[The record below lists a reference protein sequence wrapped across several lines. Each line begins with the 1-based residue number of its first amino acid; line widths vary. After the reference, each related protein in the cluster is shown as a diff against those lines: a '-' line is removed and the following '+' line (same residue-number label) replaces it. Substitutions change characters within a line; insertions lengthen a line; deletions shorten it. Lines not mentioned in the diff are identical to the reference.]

1 MLISTDELL
10 LQKTATKAAGYAVAT
25 GAARAKFM
33 PTEALAAGVYTP
45 KFAGAQPAILV
56 PRRKGTPYEGIVFLS
71 STGKEIKISLSAIYN
86 SIRVVSGLTVKPS
99 GKALWLGETAQ
110 PTTAYF
116 RYGALSD
123 MPSEDIPDETSS
135 TGTTAV
141 YVPQVINLTTKV
153 VYVVPRFVDGKPVFD
168 TQCELRE
175 CLCAEDYLSF
185 PDTNAQK

>member
-1 MLISTDELL
+1 MLISSEELL
-10 LQKTATKAAGYAVAT
+10 QQKAATKAAGYAVAS
-25 GAARAKFM
+25 GAARTKFM

-71 STGKEIKISLSAIYN
+71 AAGKEIKISLSAIYN
-86 SIRVVSGLTVKPS
+86 SIRIVNGLNAKPS
-99 GKALWLGETAQ
+99 EKALWLGEQAQ
-110 PTTAYF
+110 PTTSYF

-123 MPSEDIPDETSS
+123 MPSEDIPDETSA

-141 YVPQVINLTTKV
+141 YVPQAVNLTTKV
-153 VYVVPRFVDGKPVFD
+153 VYVVPRFVDNKPVYD
-168 TQCELRE
+168 EQCELRE
-175 CLCAEDYLSF
+175 ALCAADYLSF